1 MVRGRGV
8 VELTQIAGGNCGMGD
23 CPAVFITG
31 RDTLAVQG
39 DFVNKETP
47 KGEGIVE
54 LPMDVLKEAVRA
66 LGW

>member
-1 MVRGRGV
+1 
-8 VELTQIAGGNCGMGD
+8 MGD